1 MILGLLLVF
10 CHTDFSRKIA
20 WSRLG
25 CIASISQDSTRVNVR
40 HLQCQQSDG
49 KWLLSDETPLNQVSE
64 VHAGHALVHLCW
76 NESGTELAVADSSGR
91 VSIYSIP
98 IALNSVNVTR
108 QAAFDPDD
116 DGAQIVGMMW
126 LSQYRSVSMPLRTL
140 RIFAG

>member
-1 MILGLLLVF
+1 MLLGF
-10 CHTDFSRKIA
+10 CHTDFTRKIA

-76 NESGTELAVADSSGR
+76 NDSGTELAVADSSGR

-126 LSQYRSVSMPLRTL
+126 LSQYRSVNMPLRAL